1 MTVTGPQDFYFT
13 FEQPTVIT
21 FRTYAMQYGIDS
33 MLWFY
38 DDQDN
43 LLAWN
48 DDYFGLDSY
57 LQYEVQPGI
66 TYRLRTGVCCWNTEA
81 WYGSSYTVESN
92 QELVTEPEPTTTTTT
107 TTTTIV
113 EETTTTTIE
122 ETTTTVE
129 ETTTTVEETTTTTEP
144 ETTTTAPE
152 ETWPPTTEST
162 TTTTTT
168 TTTVPETTVPATTQ
182 APPTQTSTP
191 SLPPSTPPATEPE
204 TVPPTTPSTSP
215 EPVVTPPVT
224 VTDSVAP
231 VSSVDVPPVGT
242 EPPVTQPP
250 VTEPPVTEPP
260 VEEIT
265 SPEDL
270 QQLIESTDLESA
282 SDSEL
287 VSILSSPAFSKID
300 SDSANE
306 IIDNIEF
313 GELSDAETAQVVEAL
328 NTASDDVKQHFENQ
342 INVYSGQFDAYVPSG
357 STVTVAQRRVLVAV
371 AAATSIA
378 VPTASRRRSQ

>member
-1 MTVTGPQDFYFT
+1 
-13 FEQPTVIT
+13 
-21 FRTYAMQYGIDS
+21 
-33 MLWFY
+33 
-38 DDQDN
+38 
-43 LLAWN
+43 
-48 DDYFGLDSY
+48 
-57 LQYEVQPGI
+57 
-66 TYRLRTGVCCWNTEA
+66 
-81 WYGSSYTVESN
+81 
-92 QELVTEPEPTTTTTT
+92 
-107 TTTTIV
+107 
-113 EETTTTTIE
+113 
-122 ETTTTVE
+122 
-129 ETTTTVEETTTTTEP
+129 
-144 ETTTTAPE
+144 
-152 ETWPPTTEST
+152 
-162 TTTTTT
+162 
-168 TTTVPETTVPATTQ
+168 
-182 APPTQTSTP
+182 
-191 SLPPSTPPATEPE
+191 
-204 TVPPTTPSTSP
+204 
-215 EPVVTPPVT
+215 
-224 VTDSVAP
+224 
-231 VSSVDVPPVGT
+231 VDVPPVGT